1 MKILSVSRLSI
12 LALAGA
18 LVLGGCSNPSKKHGA
33 GSGDIGDLPNPDSSA
48 LSPSDIGGGGLAAS
62 ARPAG
67 VNPETDVDYSVLSA
81 ETIYFDYDSTVV
93 KASERGKLQKIADY
107 LKDNAGKRLMLAGHA
122 DVRGTPEYNRGLG
135 ERRAQTVREYLVGLG
150 VPAGSLFTISY
161 GSEKPAVDGT
171 SEDAYSKNRRV
182 APGVITK

>member
-1 MKILSVSRLSI
+1 MKILSLSQ
-12 LALAGA
+12 LAVVALGAA
-18 LVLGGCSNPSKKHGA
+18 LVLGGCANPSKKHA
-33 GSGDIGDLPNPDSSA
+33 GSGDIGDLPNPDATSA
-48 LSPSDIGGGGLAAS
+48 DAINPDGLSAN

-81 ETIYFDYDSTVV
+81 QTIYFDYDSTVI
-93 KASERGKLQKIADY
+93 KSSERGKLQQIADW
-107 LKDNAGKRLMLAGHA
+107 LKSHDGKRLMLAGHA

-171 SEDAYSKNRRV
+171 TEDAYSKNRRV